1 MNTVA
6 TVTSKGQVTIPK
18 IARDVLL
25 LDEGDKLVFLVL
37 PDLGFVK
44 VFPLKNNFL
53 SQGASIKPLGIKDIH
68 IVRSKTLNLVAK
80 KVAAA
85 SQ

>member
-6 TVTSKGQVTIPK
+6 TITSKGQVTIPK
-18 IARDVLL
+18 LARDVLL
-25 LDEGDKLVFLVL
+25 LDEGDKLVFSVL

-53 SQGASIKPLGIKDIH
+53 SQGASVKPLTIKDIH
-68 IVRSKTLNLVAK
+68 KVRARTLELVAE
-80 KVAAA
+80 KVATE
-85 SQ
+85 S